1 MVGQMFGYI
10 TVNKQELKFKEF
22 DMYQAYYCGLCRV
35 LQEKYGF

>member
-22 DMYQAYYCGLCRV
+22 DISESTGEISC
-35 LQEKYGF
+35 